1 MELPSKKHKNQK
13 NHKNHKNHKNQKK
26 TEKKR
31 KIVFFYNL
39 VIKIFFKFKFR

>member
-13 NHKNHKNHKNQKK
+13 NHKNHKNQKNHKK

-39 VIKIFFKFKFR
+39 VITTFFKLKFR